1 LPFAT
6 PVPRSIKGQGRGQRQ
21 TSLWRKC
28 EAAPKRRPRT
38 SIRGQVG
45 HDAHPEGRHS
55 KDGHPQPQP
64 ASWQAFGQDKILSRI
79 PEPRPETHMPSAS
92 DRRFRTPSQT
102 RKLSVRKAGESGTA
116 PRSNV
121 RRGACAGARLIA
133 LAVPSRL
140 RSGGARSAASAP
152 YRGVLA
158 SAIVVCPAAMRAQ
171 LLVAESAIVRGDVEA
186 RPQA

>member
-1 LPFAT
+1 MLETAASVGWKVKDAIVWFHGIGRLAT
-6 PVPRSIKGQGRGQRQ
+6 FWRIGHRSADLIYN
-21 TSLWRKC
+21 
-28 EAAPKRRPRT
+28 
-38 SIRGQVG
+38 I
-45 HDAHPEGRHS
+45 
-55 KDGHPQPQP
+55 
-64 ASWQAFGQDKILSRI
+64 
-79 PEPRPETHMPSAS
+79 
-92 DRRFRTPSQT
+92 
-102 RKLSVRKAGESGTA
+102 
-116 PRSNV
+116 
-121 RRGACAGARLIA
+121 RGACAGARLIA